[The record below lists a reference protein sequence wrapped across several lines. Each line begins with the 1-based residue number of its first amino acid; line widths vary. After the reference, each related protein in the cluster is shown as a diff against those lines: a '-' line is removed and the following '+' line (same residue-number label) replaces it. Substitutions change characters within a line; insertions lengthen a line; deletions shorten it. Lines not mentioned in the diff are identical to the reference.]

1 MWASFAK
8 PTSAMA
14 KDRTRTVTIILAGL
28 ALLAVLAAA
37 WLAVDVIR
45 RWQASRAAEAEVQE
59 IVSLLNLEAIPD
71 FHRRL
76 DTVRSFIN
84 DHSMHKI
91 DQAFWTNHGS
101 AAAFAAGVIAHAKDP
116 SIAPIHMECSTRTNL
131 MGLIL
136 DKLGYQTRVV
146 AIFDSDTNLNSHSFL
161 ETMNPDTG
169 RWETQDAD
177 YDIYWRRKDSGER
190 VSLADAAEQIDDI
203 EPCGRDHCGWN
214 HESREG
220 IRAERIQPYLDIIGI
235 TDKKRDIRYALY
247 TSRADLGRLYTKNNN
262 SGRFCQVEAKRC
274 KQGFIDQSTN
284 ITNAAG
290 LPR

>member
-1 MWASFAK
+1 
-8 PTSAMA
+8 MA
-14 KDRTRTVTIILAGL
+14 KTDIDTRRVILAGL
-28 ALLAVLAAA
+28 ALLAVMAAA
-37 WLAVDVIR
+37 WLAVDAIR
-45 RWQASRAAEAEVQE
+45 RWQASRAVEGEVQQ
-59 IVSLLNLEAIPD
+59 IVSLLDVEAIPD
-71 FHRRL
+71 FHRLL

-91 DQAFWTNHGS
+91 DQAFWANHGS

-116 SIAPIHMECSTRTNL
+116 AVAPIHMECSTRTNL

-161 ETMNPDTG
+161 EVMNPDTR

-177 YDIYWRRKDSGER
+177 FDIYWRRKDSGER
-190 VSLADAAEQIDDI
+190 ISLADAAESLDDI

-220 IRAERIQPYLDIIGI
+220 IKAERLQPYLDIIGI

-247 TSRADLGRLYTKNNN
+247 TSRAKLASTYRKGSK
-262 SGRFCQVEAKRC
+262 SGLFCEVEAKRC
-274 KQGFIDQSTN
+274 KQGFFDIRKYSSY
-284 ITNAAG
+284 AAG